1 MIESTMYLRL
11 HANVNVSKLNVLGER
26 FSLLLLIVLLLEL
39 SANNTTLLIRLFLFL
54 FNKELAIFKN
64 YWHPV

>member
-11 HANVNVSKLNVLGER
+11 HANVNVSKLTVLRER